1 MSALAALTRLGESLS
16 NRSPN
21 LPAIQQDAPQTEVL
35 LTSWPDEVR
44 GIPNITL
51 RSALFGSSRFSR
63 SSSQAYLQRAEIY
76 TQRPTQMRYPGPRL
90 DQGDLDVWITLLHI
104 ARRKTMGKAFKT
116 SAYELL
122 KQQGKTDAGNNRKT
136 LYKRLFR
143 LAAATLEIRATRHSY
158 TGGLIDSMCR
168 DENTHELVIT
178 LNHELCKLFGP
189 NEFTH
194 IDWSVRRSLNS
205 KPLAQWL
212 HGYLSSHAEPI
223 PVSVDTLMLMAGS
236 LDESASSREQNLR
249 RALDSLQHASDL
261 HGQPFSYE
269 IRGGN
274 VHIRKTPSS
283 SQSRHLGR
291 KGGGSRRKIDTV
303 LLARQCR
310 TVD

>member
-21 LPAIQQDAPQTEVL
+21 LPAIQQDAPQTEIL

-51 RSALFGSSRFSR
+51 RSALFGSSR

-76 TQRPTQMRYPGPRL
+76 TQRPTQMRYTGPRL

-104 ARRKTMGKAFKT
+104 ARRKAMGKAFKT

-143 LAAATLEIRATRHSY
+143 LAAATLEIRASRHSY
-158 TGGLIDSMCR
+158 TGGLIDSMYR
-168 DENTHELVIT
+168 DEITHELVIT

-223 PVSVDTLMLMAGS
+223 PVSVNTLMLMAGS

-249 RALDSLQHASDL
+249 RALDSLQRASDL

-291 KGGGSRRKIDTV
+291 KGSGSKRKIDTV
-303 LLARQCR
+303 PLARQSR